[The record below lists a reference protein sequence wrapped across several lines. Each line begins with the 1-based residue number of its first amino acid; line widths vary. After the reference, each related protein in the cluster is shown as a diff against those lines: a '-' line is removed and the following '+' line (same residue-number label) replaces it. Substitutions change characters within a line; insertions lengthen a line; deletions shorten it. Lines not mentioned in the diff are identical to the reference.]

1 MEFGNTKAADT
12 VEDALREE
20 SQRMTFGE
28 IGDLIDLYLKKADL
42 RDTELFRNKD
52 IEDAYS
58 YVEMFT
64 MKAIGTFGILEDE
77 DGSMDV
83 KLESFEDLISYVVAM
98 KSDMIDIKEDY
109 QLELNELKKELAELK
124 KQHEREI
131 QNLKTDHR
139 FDMLSLTARI
149 NTKEDAAMIPFN
161 PWTTTSK
168 DPSTEPYLD
177 GVTDVSRMLDPLFVT
192 CKTQPLKNDRV

>member
-64 MKAIGTFGILEDE
+64 MKANGTFGIPEDE

-83 KLESFEDLISYVVAM
+83 KLESFEDLISYVVVM
-98 KSDMIDIKEDY
+98 KSDMLDIKEDY

-124 KQHEREI
+124 EQHEKEI
-131 QNLKTDHR
+131 SFLSGLISNKADKIHTHVDTSPFEDHP
-139 FDMLSLTARI
+139 LPGRI
-149 NTKEDAAMIPFN
+149 YVGDTPMTPPKWEWDTISV
-161 PWTTTSK
+161 TTG
-168 DPSTEPYLD
+168 
-177 GVTDVSRMLDPLFVT
+177 GVGSPL
-192 CKTQPLKNDRV
+192 L